1 MATQPHSD
9 PLDALVTDG
18 RREGLTGTA
27 PATVYAPVREFDQFT
42 IAPDGRPLEDQPAWR
57 RDFPIDFPQDDY
69 VARRDFVKFMVL
81 TSLGLAVGQLWIA
94 FRQWWRGGG
103 APAGERRLIAD
114 ASGLSVGGSLVF
126 DYPGPTD
133 PCVLVRVSDAE
144 WVAYSQKCT
153 HLSCAVI
160 PQPDRGVFNCPCH
173 EGVFELRTGR
183 PLAGPPRRPL
193 PRVTLSVEN
202 GRVYATGIEYRTV

>member
-1 MATQPHSD
+1 MATQSHSD

-27 PATVYAPVREFDQFT
+27 PATVYAPVREVDQIS
-42 IAPDGRPLEDQPAWR
+42 IAPDGRPLEAQPAWR
-57 RDFPIDFPQDDY
+57 RDFPIDLPQDDY
-69 VARRDFVKFMVL
+69 VARRDFMKFMVL
-81 TSLGLAVGQLWIA
+81 TSLGLAVGQVWIA
-94 FRQWWRGGG
+94 LRQWWGG
-103 APAGERRLIAD
+103 AAPPAQGQEIAQ
-114 ASGLSVGGSLVF
+114 ASGLPVGGSLVF
-126 DYPGPTD
+126 TYPGPND

-160 PQPDRGVFNCPCH
+160 PQPDRGVFHCPCH

-193 PRVTLSVEN
+193 PRVTLAVRN

>member
-1 MATQPHSD
+1 MATKPD
-9 PLDALVTDG
+9 PELLDALVTDG

-27 PATVYAPVREFDQFT
+27 PASVYAPVREVDQIT
-42 IAPDGRPLEDQPAWR
+42 IPPDGRPLDAQPAWR
-57 RDFPIDFPQDDY
+57 RDFPIDLPQDDY

-81 TSLGLAVGQLWIA
+81 TSLGLAVGQIWIA
-94 FRQWWRGGG
+94 VRQWWRG
-103 APAGERRLIAD
+103 APADVEGREVAGAATLP
-114 ASGLSVGGSLVF
+114 VGGSLVF
-126 DYPGPTD
+126 AYPTPHD
-133 PCVLVRVSDAE
+133 PCVLVRVAGTE

-160 PQPDRGVFNCPCH
+160 PQPDRGIVRCPCH

-183 PLAGPPRRPL
+183 PIAGPPRRPL
-193 PRVTLSVEN
+193 PRVTLAVRN